1 MLDGEKDDLIKIL
14 NRLKILLF
22 SFIII
27 SFAVWYLNYK
37 DPVLAI
43 IFIILGCWIIIS
55 SLFELVQFQKVN
67 RNIFHIPNKM
77 IAQVS
82 AHIGIGLLII
92 GATGSSILKKE
103 KIQFQEVGEI
113 VKVNKFDVQFQG
125 VKKVEGPNYIS
136 QMGFFKIFSKDKLIT
151 ILKPEKRFYNSGNQV
166 TTEAAIYNY
175 LRRPLYRNRGC
186 TSK

>member
-1 MLDGEKDDLIKIL
+1 
-14 NRLKILLF
+14 
-22 SFIII
+22 
-27 SFAVWYLNYK
+27 
-37 DPVLAI
+37 
-43 IFIILGCWIIIS
+43 
-55 SLFELVQFQKVN
+55 
-67 RNIFHIPNKM
+67 M

-166 TTEAAIYNY
+166 TTEAAIYSTI
-175 LRRPLYRNRGC
+175 LGDLYIAIGDVHQNKIKW
-186 TSK
+186 TSRIWYNPYTIWIWIGVIPCYWWFIFFCK